1 MSPRRLPPMVAALA
15 LALSGATLAAAVP
28 TPACAQAAASGA
40 DSYTFAFRDAEA
52 GMVIQEVLGAVG
64 VPYAIDPGVTGRI
77 TFRIEQRLTRDQL
90 LAAFEAVL
98 EAHGVALVR
107 NGEQLIATPQ
117 AKAKS
122 SASVRRRSEA
132 AMGSGFEVVAVPL
145 AYGQPS
151 EVAKA
156 LEAISAASA
165 VVHTDDR
172 LGLLVLSGTGQQL
185 KTTLETLKIFDQ
197 SAFEDSKIRWFE
209 LSQAQAGTV
218 AAELERIVQG
228 AKLPGVAIVPLRR
241 LNGVIVFGRS
251 GESLTEIARWV
262 ARLDT
267 PGKESSSSL
276 WVYRPRAASAEALAK
291 TLNTVLGFQSATEV
305 TATAPAEGAVA
316 PAAVAGPPVLSSTTS
331 IVQSMGGGDEQ
342 VRIGVD
348 KDTNTLIAFASPGRW
363 AQMQKILAEIDR
375 TPRQI
380 MIEAS
385 ILEVTLG
392 KDFAFGV
399 DWSVLSGD
407 VQVSS
412 VNNSA
417 GQVGPTF
424 PGLSI
429 TFLNNDIE
437 AAVSAL
443 GSRTYVDV
451 VSAPKIIALDN
462 RTARLQIGDQVPIV
476 TRSSQSQEGPGSP
489 LVNSVDYRST
499 GVILTVTPRVSGE
512 NQLTLEVSQEVSS
525 VSKTSTS
532 GIDSP
537 TIQQRRFES
546 ALVMYDGAVVALG
559 GLISSTHGSG
569 NAGVPGLKDVP
580 GLGALFRSSSRNST
594 RTELIVLLTARI
606 IRDRTA
612 TEAVMQDL
620 FDDMQELRAR
630 GLLPADR

>member
-1 MSPRRLPPMVAALA
+1 MARPMWLR
-15 LALSGATLAAAVP
+15 TLAATCAVM
-28 TPACAQAAASGA
+28 AIAFAASAGA
-40 DSYTFAFRDAEA
+40 AHAQPASVKAESYTFAFRDAEA
-52 GMVIQEVLGAVG
+52 AQVIQEVLGAVG
-64 VPYAIDPGVTGRI
+64 APYAIDPAVNGRLS
-77 TFRIEQRLTRDQL
+77 FRIEQRLTREQL
-90 LAAFEAVL
+90 LSAFEAAL
-98 EAHGVALVR
+98 EANGIALVR
-107 NGEQLIATPQ
+107 SGDQLVATPQ

-122 SASVRRRSEA
+122 STSVRRRSEA
-132 AMGSGFEVVAVPL
+132 NVGSGFEVVAVPL
-145 AYGQPS
+145 AYAQPS

-185 KTTLETLKIFDQ
+185 KTTMDTIKIFDQ

-209 LSQAQAGTV
+209 LTQSQAGTV
-218 AAELERIVQG
+218 AAELERIVKG

-251 GESLTEIARWV
+251 GDSLGEIARWV
-262 ARLDT
+262 GRLDT
-267 PGKESSSSL
+267 AGKESSSSL
-276 WVYRPRAASAEALAK
+276 WVYRPKAASAEGLAK
-291 TLNTVLGFQSATEV
+291 TLNTVLGFQASAETSSAASTV
-305 TATAPAEGAVA
+305 EGAGGTVA
-316 PAAVAGPPVLSSTTS
+316 SGGASVVATSTS
-331 IVQSMGGGDEQ
+331 ITASPGADDQ

-348 KDTNTLIAFASPGRW
+348 KDTNTLIIFAAPERW
-363 AQMQKILAEIDR
+363 VQIQKILAEIDR

-380 MIEAS
+380 LIEAS

-392 KDFAFGV
+392 KDFEFGV

-407 VQVSS
+407 LQVSS
-412 VNNSA
+412 VNNNT
-417 GQVGPTF
+417 GRVGPTF

-462 RTARLQIGDQVPIV
+462 RTARLQVGDQVPVV
-476 TRSSQSQEGPGSP
+476 TRSSQSQDGPNSP

-512 NQLTLEVSQEVSS
+512 NQLTLEVNQEVSS
-525 VSKTSTS
+525 VARTSSS

-559 GLISSTHGSG
+559 GLISSTKGAG
-569 NAGVPGLKDVP
+569 QGGVPWLQDVP
-580 GLGALFRSSSRNST
+580 GVGALFRSSSRNSS
-594 RTELIVLLTARI
+594 RTELIVLLTAHI
-606 IRDRTA
+606 IRDRA
-612 TEAVMQDL
+612 ASDAAMRDL
-620 FDDMQELRAR
+620 FDDMQELQVR
-630 GLLPADR
+630 GLLPAQP